1 MRIAL
6 DAMGGDFAPEPNVEG
21 ALSAV
26 GQNPDLEIVLV
37 GDRPLLEQCLDRA
50 GYSGRALQVI
60 ASDGVAGMDEKP
72 TEALLKK
79 PNCSIAVC
87 WKLMAGKE
95 VDAVVSAGSTG
106 AVVAAGL
113 RTRLF
118 LKGVKRPGI
127 AVTLPTLRGQAVL
140 LDVGANPAARPEH
153 LYQYGVMGAIYA
165 REVLGTSEPR
175 VGLMNIGS
183 EDGKGNEL
191 VRETHALL
199 IKGPNRDQ
207 YIGNVEGR
215 GLYQGE
221 ADVLVCEG
229 FVGNVVLKVSEGM
242 AEMMLRKVA
251 KDVMEKLDSE
261 RHLAGQAFHDIGKRY
276 SYHESGGRWHLHD
289 LSRVEQR
296 PLDFQRAAGRGG
308 LQGSSDQSS
317 NRRGTGGEPGT
328 ELRPADRRCEPGP
341 GSRRVDVRPA
351 NRLRPANRRVSTDR
365 RERFSGI
372 SLVKN
377 PPDRLSGR
385 MTHQETRNQ

>member
-6 DAMGGDFAPEPNVEG
+6 DAMGGDFAPGPNLDG
-21 ALSAV
+21 AIQAV
-26 GQNPDLEIVLV
+26 AQDPDLQIVLV
-37 GDRPLLEQCLDRA
+37 GDEPLLEQALEQA
-50 GYSGRALQVI
+50 GYSGSAIEVL

-127 AVTLPTLRGQAVL
+127 AVVLPTLQGRSVL
-140 LDVGANPAARPEH
+140 LDVGANPAARAEH
-153 LYQYGVMGAIYA
+153 LHQYALMGAIYS
-165 REVLGTSEPR
+165 REVLGVEQPR

-199 IKGPNRDQ
+199 TKGPIKDQ

-251 KDVMEKLDSE
+251 QDVMEQLKDE
-261 RHLAGQAFHDIGKRY
+261 RHVAGQAFQALNKRY
-276 SYHESGGRWHLHD
+276 SHHESGGA
-289 LSRVEQR
+289 
-296 PLDFQRAAGRGG
+296 PLLGVDGICMICH
-308 LQGSSDQSS
+308 GSSNAHSIY
-317 NRRGTGGEPGT
+317 NALRGAVAFKDRQINPQIVA
-328 ELRPADRRCEPGP
+328 ELAEAPA
-341 GSRRVDVRPA
+341 
-351 NRLRPANRRVSTDR
+351 
-365 RERFSGI
+365 
-372 SLVKN
+372 
-377 PPDRLSGR
+377 LS
-385 MTHQETRNQ
+385 

>member
-6 DAMGGDFAPEPNVEG
+6 DAMGGDFAPGPNVEG
-21 ALSAV
+21 AILAV
-26 GQNPDLEIVLV
+26 AKNADLQVVLV
-37 GDRPLLEQCLDRA
+37 GDEAQLRQSLEQS
-50 GYSGRALQVI
+50 GYSGSAIEVL
-60 ASDGVAGMDEKP
+60 AAEGVAGMDEKP

-79 PNCSIAVC
+79 PRCSIAVC

-95 VDAVVSAGSTG
+95 VDAVVSAGNTG

-118 LKGVKRPGI
+118 LGGVKRPGI
-127 AVTLPTLRGQAVL
+127 AVTLPTLRGHSVL

-153 LYQYGVMGAIYA
+153 LHQYALMGAIYA
-165 REVLGTSEPR
+165 REVLGVEQPR

-199 IKGPNRDQ
+199 AKGPVRDQ

-251 KDVMEKLDSE
+251 QDVMEQLDQE
-261 RHLAGQAFHDIGKRY
+261 RQVAGQAFQDLGKRY
-276 SYHESGGRWHLHD
+276 SYHESGGA
-289 LSRVEQR
+289 
-296 PLDFQRAAGRGG
+296 PLLGVDGICMICH
-308 LQGSSDQSS
+308 GSSNAHSIY
-317 NRRGTGGEPGT
+317 NALRG
-328 ELRPADRRCEPGP
+328 AVAFKDRRINPQIVAELAEA
-341 GSRRVDVRPA
+341 PA
-351 NRLRPANRRVSTDR
+351 LN
-365 RERFSGI
+365 
-372 SLVKN
+372 
-377 PPDRLSGR
+377 
-385 MTHQETRNQ
+385 

>member
-6 DAMGGDFAPEPNVEG
+6 DAMGGDFLAEPNVEG
-21 ALSAV
+21 ALAAIAAD
-26 GQNPDLEIVLV
+26 PDLEIALV
-37 GDRPLLEQCLDRA
+37 GDRAVLEAELTKRGHTGGKIQI
-50 GYSGRALQVI
+50 V
-60 ASDGVAGMDEKP
+60 ASEGVAGMEEKP

-140 LDVGANPAARPEH
+140 LDVGANPAAKPEH
-153 LYQYGVMGAIYA
+153 LLQYGVMGSIYA
-165 REVLGTSEPR
+165 REMLGTQNPSI
-175 VGLMNIGS
+175 GLMNIGS

-199 IKGPNRDQ
+199 AGSSLKEHYR
-207 YIGNVEGR
+207 GNVEGR

-251 KDVMEKLDSE
+251 QELLEKLSHE
-261 RHLAGQAFHDIGKRY
+261 RSTAHQAFQDIGRKY
-276 SYHESGGRWHLHD
+276 SYHESGGA
-289 LSRVEQR
+289 
-296 PLDFQRAAGRGG
+296 PLLGVDGICIICH
-308 LQGSSDQSS
+308 GSSNGRSIFNAIRVAKTFQDRQINPQIVASLAESS
-317 NRRGTGGEPGT
+317 
-328 ELRPADRRCEPGP
+328 
-341 GSRRVDVRPA
+341 
-351 NRLRPANRRVSTDR
+351 
-365 RERFSGI
+365 
-372 SLVKN
+372 
-377 PPDRLSGR
+377 
-385 MTHQETRNQ
+385 